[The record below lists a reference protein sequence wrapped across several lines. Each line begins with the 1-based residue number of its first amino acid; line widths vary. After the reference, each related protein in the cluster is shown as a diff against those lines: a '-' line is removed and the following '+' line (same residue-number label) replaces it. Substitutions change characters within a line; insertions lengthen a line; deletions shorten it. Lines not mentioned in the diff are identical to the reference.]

1 MDHSL
6 YFEDL
11 KRGEVFESSG
21 RTITESD
28 MTFFSMLSGDWNPI
42 HCDQDYASKTR
53 FGERLVHGAYGIA
66 IATGMMHGLG
76 IFEKSAVAMMSIR
89 EWKFIKPIMVGM
101 SLRLRLTILDFEEGS
116 SQRVGRVN
124 RRLELVNENDEVV
137 QDGESDMLILKKNQG
152 ETSQS
157 S

>member
-11 KRGEVFESSG
+11 KHGEVFESAG
-21 RTITESD
+21 RTVTETD

-66 IATGMMHGLG
+66 IATGMMHTLG
-76 IFEKSAVAMMSIR
+76 IFEKSAVAMMSISD
-89 EWKFIKPIMVGM
+89 WKFVKPITVGM
-101 SLRLRLTILDFEEGS
+101 TLKLRLTILDFEEGTS
-116 SQRVGRVN
+116 KRVGRVN
-124 RRLELVNENDEVV
+124 RRLQLVNQDDEVV
-137 QDGESDMLILKKNQG
+137 QDGVSDMLILKKV
-152 ETSQS
+152 ER
-157 S
+157 

>member
-11 KRGEVFESSG
+11 KQGEVFESTG
-21 RTITESD
+21 RTITETD

-42 HCDQDYASKTR
+42 HCDQDFASKTR

-66 IATGMMHGLG
+66 IATGMMHTLG
-76 IFEKSAVAMMSIR
+76 IFEQSAVAMMSISD
-89 EWKFIKPIMVGM
+89 WKFVKPITVGM
-101 SLRLRLTILDFEEGS
+101 TLRLRLTILDFEEGT

-124 RRLELVNENDEVV
+124 RRLQLVNEHDEVV
-137 QDGESDMLILKKNQG
+137 QDGVSDMLILKQAG
-152 ETSQS
+152 R
-157 S
+157 